1 MFIYMKVSNDKY
13 QLPVAVADTA
23 KELAEICNT
32 TANNI
37 YSHISKNEKG
47 IYKKV
52 VYIKVEIEE
61 G

>member
-1 MFIYMKVSNDKY
+1 MVIYMKVSDDKY

-23 KELAEICNT
+23 KELAKICNT
-32 TANNI
+32 TPNNI
-37 YSHISKNEKG
+37 HSHISKIKKG

>member
-13 QLPVAVADTA
+13 QLPIAVADTA
-23 KELAEICNT
+23 KELAKICNT
-32 TANNI
+32 TENNI
-37 YSHISKNEKG
+37 YSHISKNKKG